1 MMFTSI
7 HALLAGIP
15 AILIAITF
23 HEFAHGKMASILG
36 DPTPKLQGR
45 LSLNPIK
52 HLDILGSLMLLVA
65 GFGWA
70 KPVEVNPY
78 YFSGDRNRGMML
90 VALAGP
96 AMNIILAYLA
106 AVLLNRVGEGYFYIF
121 LSYLLW
127 FNAMLAVF
135 NLIPLPPLDGSKVLA
150 GILPR
155 PIADSIYSMEAYGPM
170 ILLILLATGVLSGI
184 LRPAVGWVIEIIV
197 TVAGWGFF

>member
-1 MMFTSI
+1 MMFSSI
-7 HALLAGIP
+7 QGLLAGIP

-45 LSLNPIK
+45 LSLNPVK
-52 HLDILGSLMLLVA
+52 HLDVLGSLMLVVA

-78 YFSGDRNRGMML
+78 YFSGDRHKGMML
-90 VALAGP
+90 VGLAGP
-96 AMNIILAYLA
+96 LMNIVLAYLA
-106 AVLLNRVGEGYFYIF
+106 AVILNRVGYGYFALF

-155 PIADSIYSMEAYGPM
+155 PMAASLYSLEAYGPL
-170 ILLILLATGVLSGI
+170 ILLILLATGFIGRV
-184 LRPAVGWVIEIIV
+184 LRPAVEGLIQIIV
-197 TVAGWGFF
+197 TVANWGYF